1 MLFTGHKNRVA
12 TKICILPYICIQLN
26 KNKMSTAV
34 ETALAPV
41 TFTEG
46 AVKELNKL
54 KDQQEI
60 GEDFGLRVGV
70 EGGGCSGMNYVLGFD
85 QKKDGD
91 NEYEIEG
98 IKVFMHKAHGL
109 YLVGMQIDFQD
120 GLNARG
126 FTFNNPNAASTCG
139 CGTSFSV

>member
-1 MLFTGHKNRVA
+1 LVKE
-12 TKICILPYICIQLN
+12 K
-26 KNKMSTAV
+26 KMSIVV
-34 ETALAPV
+34 ETAPAPV

-46 AVKELNKL
+46 AVKELYKL
-54 KDQQEI
+54 KDQQEL
-60 GEDFGLRVGV
+60 GDDFGLRVGV

-85 QKKDGD
+85 QKKEGD
-91 NEYEIEG
+91 QEYVIDG

-109 YLVGMQIDFQD
+109 YLVGMQINFQD